1 MKQANE
7 WIEWYVT
14 TFRDVSTQE
23 GETYLSAVQSK
34 RRTIA
39 MDFPSPASDY
49 VETRISLDQQL
60 ISQPAA
66 TYFMR
71 ASRSHFREGI
81 IQGALLVVDASLSA
95 CDGSLLI
102 CAIDGEFRIKRYRTH
117 PQPHLINLEN
127 GRKEALPEDG
137 DGYNSSHAIFGV
149 ITYIINDARNAEFDD
164 CPVM

>member
-1 MKQANE
+1 
-7 WIEWYVT
+7 
-14 TFRDVSTQE
+14 
-23 GETYLSAVQSK
+23 
-34 RRTIA
+34 
-39 MDFPSPASDY
+39 
-49 VETRISLDQQL
+49 QL

-81 IQGALLVVDASLSA
+81 IQGALLVVDASLSP

-117 PQPHLINLEN
+117 PQPHLVNLDN
-127 GRKEALPEDG
+127 GRREALPADD
-137 DGYNSSHAIFGV
+137 DGYSSAPAIFGV

>member
-1 MKQANE
+1 M
-7 WIEWYVT
+7 
-14 TFRDVSTQE
+14 
-23 GETYLSAVQSK
+23 G
-34 RRTIA
+34 
-39 MDFPSPASDY
+39 FPSPAADY

-60 ISQPAA
+60 INQPAA

-127 GRKEALPEDG
+127 GRREEHPIDDDG
-137 DGYNSSHAIFGV
+137 FTVFGV

>member
-1 MKQANE
+1 M
-7 WIEWYVT
+7 
-14 TFRDVSTQE
+14 
-23 GETYLSAVQSK
+23 G
-34 RRTIA
+34 
-39 MDFPSPASDY
+39 FPSPASDY

-81 IQGALLVVDASLSA
+81 LQGALLVVDASLTA

-127 GRKEALPEDG
+127 GRREELPVD
-137 DGYNSSHAIFGV
+137 DDSYSSSHTVFGV
-149 ITYIINDARNAEFDD
+149 ITYIINNARTAEFDD

>member
-1 MKQANE
+1 MPPGSLNGPVKLTITRTSE
-7 WIEWYVT
+7 
-14 TFRDVSTQE
+14 
-23 GETYLSAVQSK
+23 LSH
-34 RRTIA
+34 RRTLLLSPYS
-39 MDFPSPASDY
+39 FPSAAADY

-81 IQGALLVVDASLSA
+81 IQGALLVVDASLSP

-117 PQPHLINLEN
+117 PQPHLVNLEN
-127 GRKEALPEDG
+127 GRKEALPVDDG
-137 DGYNSSHAIFGV
+137 GYSSAPAIFGV
-149 ITYIINDARNAEFDD
+149 LTYIINDARNAEFDD